1 MRLFFFFLFAT
12 TYSYCCVAQTSNTAK
27 FDTIMLSRVSYNVYK
42 EWTPLLSKKYELDS
56 TGASDMNQK
65 LVFTRTKNG
74 VVYNVRNKQN
84 HDLVADYKSP
94 TLFLQ
99 LSQKKDFTDFF
110 KVAPKGL
117 FNPVL
122 GNKDTVN
129 ILVGYYRQY
138 HAEDKTKAQAY
149 NMKFV
154 QDVFSGIYKK
164 FNIRLLPAVQTTPE
178 SLKENQLKTKMLTD
192 SAYVIVDSTVSKD
205 GTNYRI
211 FGLFETDEQRKET
224 TLTYFG
230 VTRFTVMG
238 SLNLSIQYY
247 FYVSANKLYKLS
259 SADRKKWFIYFLPV
273 IKNIYNKQA
282 DNLHK

>member
-1 MRLFFFFLFAT
+1 M
-12 TYSYCCVAQTSNTAK
+12 
-27 FDTIMLSRVSYNVYK
+27 
-42 EWTPLLSKKYELDS
+42 
-56 TGASDMNQK
+56 
-65 LVFTRTKNG
+65 
-74 VVYNVRNKQN
+74 
-84 HDLVADYKSP
+84 
-94 TLFLQ
+94 
-99 LSQKKDFTDFF
+99 
-110 KVAPKGL
+110 
-117 FNPVL
+117 